1 MQHDKGESV
10 MRWLTI
16 LTTALTLAQLISVK
30 LFAQETI
37 TDCERRWGLRTDM
50 FGRTGP
56 YYALADCMDRSS
68 GEFWKKVDQK
78 DKDLEKP
85 R

>member
-1 MQHDKGESV
+1 MQHDEGESM

-16 LTTALTLAQLISVK
+16 LTTALTLMLLIPLK
-30 LFAQETI
+30 LFAQEAI
-37 TDCERRWGLRTDM
+37 TDCERRCGLRTDM

-56 YYALADCMDRSS
+56 YYALADCMDRCSR
-68 GEFWKKVDQK
+68 EFWKKVDQK
-78 DKDLEKP
+78 DKDLEET